1 MEATSSPP
9 DKKSLS
15 DKDFD
20 GLTLNLNPT
29 CDDSNDTNQE
39 GGEEEDPELIDY

>member
-1 MEATSSPP
+1 MEATSSPQQ
-9 DKKSLS
+9 KNSLS

-29 CDDSNDTNQE
+29 FDDSNDTN
-39 GGEEEDPELIDY
+39 